1 MSQVITSPDVV
12 VVFNDG
18 KTDELLVKLSD
29 IIGKPIAAII
39 KDRAVMLGRYLAEI
53 TPPVV
58 KLPGPLREGEQERF
72 DGGSLAARN
81 LQRFAIKRDLKRTY
95 IGARA
100 IFKQLNDQ
108 SAGDVGKAM
117 AKKFWKAI
125 RKSDIADARRILT
138 WSGISAKSLT
148 IGPWDDGARHR
159 TLRNK
164 SGRVNKNNAPVIV
177 IDPKALTEYTKKI
190 EKRAGFT
197 KAGWINAAS
206 QVSTVGMSRV
216 KGWIKVHTSSPGSG
230 VDRTSNTAFPAVY
243 LTNAVP
249 WIDRCVSAKTI
260 GMAETFFLNNLAKE
274 VETQMARII
283 KKSEG
288 KSK

>member
-1 MSQVITSPDVV
+1 MSQVIASPDVV

-18 KTDELLVKLSD
+18 GKMDQMLVNLAA
-29 IIGKPIAAII
+29 IIGKPIGTII
-39 KDRAVMLGRYLAEI
+39 KDRAVMMGRYLAEI

-58 KLPGPLREGEQERF
+58 QHIGPLREGEQGRF
-72 DGGSLAARN
+72 DGGSLNARN
-81 LQRFAIKRDLKRTY
+81 LQRFAIRRDIKRTY

-100 IFKQLNDQ
+100 IFKRIND
-108 SAGDVGKAM
+108 SNGATGKAA
-117 AKKFWKAI
+117 AKAFWHATKHGQLQQA
-125 RKSDIADARRILT
+125 KDILRQ
-138 WSGISAKSLT
+138 SGIKESST
-148 IGPWDDGARHR
+148 PVIQFDGGAEHR
-159 TLRNK
+159 RGRTRQ
-164 SGRVNKNNAPVIV
+164 GRVNKGRNASIV
-177 IDPKALTEYTKKI
+177 LDVKALADYTKKI
-190 EKRAGFT
+190 EKRAGWT
-197 KAGWINAAS
+197 KAAWINAAS

-274 VETQMARII
+274 VETQFSRII

-288 KSK
+288 KSR